1 MKILIITPDVY
12 PYQKGYGG
20 RNPVNLFQVFSR
32 MGNNTTLVTSVPDRE
47 LRNND
52 YANLIELF
60 EVVRLRTI
68 GLTPTDFDYF
78 SIPYIQDILRIRK
91 TLFNVNYDIII
102 LNDYFWSLS
111 FLSIL
116 LMGKRNRSRTIMI
129 NHGII
134 SPNGRGSKYLFNAFS
149 TIVSKV
155 FIQQFMGILSY
166 SRRSHAAISKIVKPY
181 NRLYI
186 HPLCIDSEQFR
197 IDYEK
202 SLALSGG
209 YIRNRFG
216 ISGRFIFAIGAASP
230 HKGYENLMKAFTRLG
245 REYSDILLVIAGHLT
260 PYAETLKALAR
271 SLMISDKTKLIGPV
285 SDEEKFLLLRKCSI
299 LVIPSLSEGFGA
311 GAMEADV
318 LQVKVV
324 ATDTGAHTD
333 ILANNRFAR
342 IVVPGDDDELC
353 KGMKD
358 LLSMTREPSRTLDL
372 DKLSYYSCESL
383 VSYII
388 SLVK

>member
-1 MKILIITPDVY
+1 MNILIITPDIY
-12 PYQKGYGG
+12 PFQRGYGG
-20 RNPVNLFQVFSR
+20 RNPLNLFEGFSR
-32 MGNNTTLVTSVPDRE
+32 AGHTTCLLASVLDRE
-47 LRNND
+47 WNN
-52 YANLIELF
+52 NESVKSIEPF
-60 EVVRLRTI
+60 KMVRLHSI
-68 GLTPTDFDYF
+68 EFLPASLDYF
-78 SIPYIQDILRIRK
+78 SLPYIQDILRIRK

-134 SPNGRGSKYLFNAFS
+134 SPNGRGSKYIFNVFS

-166 SRRSHAAISKIVKPY
+166 SRRSHAAISKIVKLY
-181 NRLYI
+181 DRLYI
-186 HPLCIDSEQFR
+186 HPSCIDSGQFR

-230 HKGYENLMKAFTRLG
+230 HKGYEHLIRAFSKLLKD
-245 REYSDILLVIAGHLT
+245 YPDFLLVIAGQFT
-260 PYAETLKALAR
+260 PYTENLKTLAGN
-271 SLMISDKTKLIGPV
+271 LMIFGKVKLVGPI
-285 SDEEKFLLLRKCSI
+285 SDEEKFLFQRNCSI
-299 LVIPSLSEGFGA
+299 FMIPSLSEGFGA

-318 LQVKVV
+318 LQLKVV

-342 IVVPGDDDELC
+342 IVVPGNEDELY

-358 LLSMTREPSRTLDL
+358 LLSITEEPSRTLDL
-372 DKLSYYSCESL
+372 NKLNYYSCESL

-388 SLVK
+388 SMVK